1 MRRIKL
7 ILILKRG
14 IPMKRKF
21 TRTASLLLALVS
33 LMTAGAVTGCK
44 KTPSDEN
51 TALPPSGLKL
61 NLLSEPLG
69 ITKDRLSFS
78 WVMNDGG
85 KNEKQTAYHLIV
97 TGADGTTAVYD
108 SGWVESSKSAG
119 VVPEGLSGK
128 LNDNSLYAWAV
139 ATKNSE
145 GKESALSELQF
156 FTTEV
161 GAAWASAEGIWA
173 EAETEAVEYSDD
185 WTDYVTD
192 VTFRVTSSALG
203 FIVRGS
209 EKDFYMWQFKFNN
222 GKVGLYPH
230 VFRNGSFV
238 GGSQIA
244 EVKIPDEL
252 AFAVG
257 DTVSARIECVGDTVV
272 TYLKKDGEYVQ
283 IDSRD
288 HASYGL
294 KEGVVGVRTG
304 SSEEGVVS
312 SMRVT
317 TVSGDPL
324 YYSDFGTA
332 NPFVKCSTENGEL
345 KVQRA
350 ISTGCLLDREVLNEK
365 SADGSS
371 KSGNAFVFL
380 RHEFEVSE
388 EKLNKTIRAVASV
401 TASSPEPAR
410 QYVFNLSVNG
420 KQVGVGPARLASTPK
435 KDAALPYESYD
446 ILDLLRAGK
455 NCVSSINYTTK
466 DKLFLCQIT
475 LFYADGT
482 SEIVVNSARD
492 ADKWKSLEGDRI
504 FGMNNSTGTNYY
516 VAHANNIDASLYP
529 YGFSEVGFDDS
540 GWRTAVK
547 GGRLDDGQKL
557 IPSGTDPVSR
567 FETDPAKNEV
577 TKLEDGK
584 YLIDLGQEI
593 VGGVR
598 VTLDLPENTTLTVK
612 YAETLQDG
620 TVRVPMISG
629 NNYTETW
636 KSAGGKSVFETIEM
650 LCYRYIEI
658 SGCPVEVKPADVVG
672 LEIHVAPADSG
683 NFTSDSDLLNDLFA
697 LTKNTIDR
705 TTQGLMVDAQ
715 SRERSPYEGDLI
727 INLYSAYAVSSD
739 YSVGRATAEYLLTH
753 RTWPAE
759 YILYTTMAVELDYR
773 VNGDLRTAEQYYN
786 ILKNHRF
793 NGYTDKSTGLIRHE
807 NIQSSTTDAILVDW
821 PLSERDGYDMNVA
834 CNTVLNAVSVRGELA
849 LAALAEAIGKTEDAK
864 TYRDEA
870 EALKAAMIE
879 KLWDDEK
886 GAFADGMKADGTLS
900 EHYSQHATAYSLSC
914 GIYTDAAMAAKMAD
928 FIAAQGEIRMSVFGT
943 FFLLDGLYSSGHG
956 DIANRLLLSEDASE
970 GARTFAYMLR
980 TLGATLTTE
989 AWNEKN
995 KNNMTYCHPWGSAPG
1010 FAAVNGILGINPT
1023 SAGFETFDVSLS
1035 TSGLNSVSYTLPTVK
1050 GDITVSW
1057 KQNGDTQET
1066 TLVFPANTE
1075 GTVRVPAKEGA
1086 KVVLD
1091 GNKAEAAYEN
1101 GAYVL
1106 VIGSGEHVLTVG

>member
-1 MRRIKL
+1 
-7 ILILKRG
+7 
-14 IPMKRKF
+14 MKRKF
-21 TRTASLLLALVS
+21 TRTASLFLALVS
-33 LMTAGAVTGCK
+33 LMTTGAVTGCK
-44 KTPSDEN
+44 KVPSDEN
-51 TALPPSGLKL
+51 TALPPTGLKL
-61 NLLSEPLG
+61 NLLSEPVG

-78 WVMNDGG
+78 WVMNDSG

-97 TGADGTTAVYD
+97 TGADGSTAVYD

-139 ATKNSE
+139 ATRNSE

-161 GAAWASAEGIWA
+161 GDAWASTEGIWA
-173 EAETEAVEYSDD
+173 EAEAEAIGYSDD
-185 WTDYVTD
+185 WTDYVMD

-203 FIVRGS
+203 FIFRGS
-209 EKDFYMWQFKFNN
+209 EKDFYMWQFKFNG

-230 VFRNGSFV
+230 VYRNGSFV

-244 EVKIPDEL
+244 SAAIPDDL
-252 AFAVG
+252 SFAIG
-257 DTVSARIECVGDTVV
+257 DTVSARIECRGNTAV
-272 TYLKKDGEYVQ
+272 TYLKKDGEFVQ

-288 HASYGL
+288 LSAYGF

-304 SSEEGVVS
+304 SSEEGAVS
-312 SMRVT
+312 SIKVS
-317 TVSGDPL
+317 TVSGEPL
-324 YYSDFGTA
+324 YFSDFGTA
-332 NPFVKCSTENGEL
+332 NPFSRCSTDGGEL
-345 KVQRA
+345 KVPRGL
-350 ISTGCLLDREVLNEK
+350 STGCLLDREVLNAK

-388 EKLNKTIRAVASV
+388 EKLNRTIRAVACV

-420 KQVGVGPARLASTPK
+420 KQIGVGPARLESTPK

-446 ILDLLRAGK
+446 ILGCLKAGK

-475 LFYADGT
+475 LFYTDGT
-482 SEIVVNSARD
+482 SEIIVNSARD
-492 ADKWKSLEGDRI
+492 VSSWKSLEGDKV

-516 VAHANNIDASLYP
+516 TAHANNIDASLYP
-529 YGFSEVGFDDS
+529 YGFSDVGFDDS
-540 GWRTAVK
+540 AWHAAVK
-547 GGRLDDGQKL
+547 GAKLDDGQKL
-557 IPSGTDPVSR
+557 IPAGTDPVSR
-567 FETDPAKNEV
+567 FETDPAKNKV
-577 TKLEDGK
+577 TKLGDGK

-598 VTLDLPENTTLTVK
+598 VTLDLPEETTLTVK
-612 YAETLQDG
+612 YAETVLDG
-620 TVRVPMISG
+620 TVRVPLISG
-629 NNYTETW
+629 NNYTENW
-636 KSAGGKSVFETIEM
+636 KTVKGKNVFETIEM

-658 SGCPVEVKPADVVG
+658 SGCPVEIKPADVTG
-672 LEIHVAPADSG
+672 LEIHTKPAPAGD
-683 NFTSDSDLLNDLFA
+683 FTSDSALLNDLFA

-715 SRERSPYEGDLI
+715 SRERCAYEGDLL

-793 NGYTDKSTGLIRHE
+793 NGYTDKSAGLIRHE
-807 NIQSSTTDAILVDW
+807 NITTSTTDAILVDW

-834 CNTVLNAVSVRGELA
+834 YNTVLNAVSVRGELA
-849 LAALAEAIGKTEDAK
+849 LAALAEAIGKTDDAK
-864 TYRDEA
+864 TYREEA

-879 KLWDDEK
+879 KLWDEEK
-886 GAFADGMKADGTLS
+886 GAFSDGLNADGTRS
-900 EHYSQHATAYSLSC
+900 AHYAQHATAYALSC
-914 GIYTDAAMAAKMAD
+914 GIYNDPAMAAKMAA
-928 FIAAQGEIRMSVFGT
+928 FIDAQGQIKMSVFGT

-956 DIANRLLLSEDASE
+956 DIANKLLLSEDTSE

-980 TLGATLTTE
+980 VLDATLTTE

-995 KNNMTYCHPWGSAPG
+995 KTNMTYCHPWGSAPG
-1010 FAAVNGILGINPT
+1010 FAVVNGILGINPT

-1035 TSGLNSVSYTLPTVK
+1035 TSGLNNISYTLPTVK
-1050 GDITVSW
+1050 GDISVSW
-1057 KQNGDTQET
+1057 KLNGETQET

-1091 GNKAEAAYEN
+1091 VKKAEAVYEN
-1101 GAYVL
+1101 GAFVL

>member
-1 MRRIKL
+1 
-7 ILILKRG
+7 
-14 IPMKRKF
+14 MKRKF
-21 TRTASLLLALVS
+21 TRTASLFLALIS
-33 LMTAGAVTGCK
+33 LMSMGAVTGCQK
-44 KTPSDEN
+44 KPSDEN
-51 TALPPSGLKL
+51 TTLVPSGLKL
-61 NLLSEPLG
+61 NLLSEPIG

-78 WVMNDGG
+78 WVMNDSG

-97 TGADGTTAVYD
+97 TGADGVTSVYD
-108 SGWVESSKSAG
+108 SGWVETSQSAG
-119 VVPEGLSGK
+119 VVPEGLSEK
-128 LNDNSLYAWAV
+128 LSDNTLYAWRV

-161 GAAWASAEGIWA
+161 GSAWASTEGIWA

-185 WTDYVTD
+185 WTDYVMD
-192 VTFRVTSSALG
+192 VTFRITNSAVG
-203 FIVRGS
+203 FIFRGS

-230 VFRNGSFV
+230 VFKNGSFV

-252 AFAVG
+252 AFAAG
-257 DTVSARIECVGDTVV
+257 DTVNARIVCEGNTAV
-272 TYLKKDGEYVQ
+272 TSLKKDGEYVQ

-288 HASYGL
+288 LSAYGL

-312 SMRVT
+312 SMKVT

-324 YYSDFGTA
+324 YFSDFGTS
-332 NPFVKCSTENGEL
+332 NPFAKCSTENGEL
-345 KVQRA
+345 KVQRGL
-350 ISTGCLLDREVLNEK
+350 STGCLLDREVLNAK
-365 SADGSS
+365 TGNGSS

-388 EKLNKTIRAVASV
+388 EKLNKTVRAVASV

-420 KQVGVGPARLASTPK
+420 KQVGVGPARLTSTPK

-446 ILDLLRAGK
+446 IVDLLKAGK
-455 NCVSSINYTTK
+455 NCVSAINYTTK

-482 SEIVVNSARD
+482 SEIIVNSARD
-492 ADKWKSLEGDRI
+492 AEKWKSMEGDRV

-516 VAHANNIDASLYP
+516 TAHANNIDASLYP

-540 GWRTAVK
+540 AWRTAVK
-547 GGRLDDGQKL
+547 GAKLDDGQKL
-557 IPSGTDPVSR
+557 VPAGTDPVTR
-567 FETDPAKNEV
+567 FETDPTKNKV
-577 TKLEDGK
+577 TKPEDGK
-584 YLIDLGQEI
+584 YLIDLGEEI
-593 VGGVR
+593 VGGIR
-598 VTLDLPENTTLTVK
+598 VTLDLPEETTLTVK
-612 YAETLQDG
+612 YAETLLEDG
-620 TVRVPMISG
+620 TVCVPLISG

-636 KSAGGKSVFETIEM
+636 KSIKGKNVFETIEM

-672 LEIHVAPADSG
+672 LEIHTAPAPSG
-683 NFTSDSDLLNDLFA
+683 NFSSDSELLNDLFA

-715 SRERSPYEGDLI
+715 SRERCAYEGDLL

-759 YILYTTMAVELDYR
+759 YILYATMAVELDYR

-807 NIQSSTTDAILVDW
+807 NTATSTTDAILVDW
-821 PLSERDGYDMNVA
+821 PLSERDGYEMKVA
-834 CNTVLNAVSVRGELA
+834 YNTVLNAVSVRGELA
-849 LAALAEAIGKTEDAK
+849 LAVLADAIGKTGDAE
-864 TYRDEA
+864 TYRKEA

-879 KLWDDEK
+879 KLWDEEK
-886 GAFADGMKADGTLS
+886 GAFADGMNADGTRS
-900 EHYSQHATAYSLSC
+900 AHYSQHATAYALSC
-914 GIYTDAAMAAKMAD
+914 GIYTDKAMAAKMAD

-956 DIANRLLLSEDASE
+956 DIANRLLLSEDTDE

-980 TLGATLTTE
+980 VLDATLTTE

-1035 TSGLNSVSYTLPTVK
+1035 TSGLNNISYTLPTVK
-1050 GDITVSW
+1050 GDISVSW
-1057 KQNGDTQET
+1057 KLNGNTQET
-1066 TLVFPANTE
+1066 SLVFPANTV
-1075 GTVRVPAKEGA
+1075 GRVSVPAAESA
-1086 KVVLD
+1086 KVTLD
-1091 GNKAEAAYEN
+1091 GKKAEAVYEN
-1101 GAYVL
+1101 GAFVL
-1106 VIGSGEHVLTVG
+1106 TIGSGEHILTVG